1 MFSRAAIGRQAQRA
15 ASRSWQHQRRGLAE
29 PASGSFQYQVG
40 DAQGVKIASRE
51 IPGPVAT
58 LALVSSAGTRYQPV
72 PGLAEG
78 LERYA
83 FKSTAR
89 RSTLRIQRESE
100 LLGSALQTHH
110 SRENVVIGAKFFQ
123 NDLPYFVELLAEVA
137 AMTEYKPHVL
147 HEEVY
152 PLMDL
157 LHKKYLG
164 NTQEMALNSAYGVA
178 FHRGLGVPL
187 QPPSNLPYKKYLD
200 ADNLADYA
208 SAAYAKP
215 NFALVGNGVSQS
227 ELSKWVGEMFTDV
240 PSQASYQFK
249 PEQTKYFGGE
259 ERIAHSSGNSFVI
272 ALPGSSSPTGGFYKP
287 EVAVLAALLGGQS
300 TIKWSPGF
308 SLLSK
313 ACQDTPNM
321 FIDTKSTI
329 YSDAGLVTIT
339 MSGSASDIKSSAP
352 KVVEAL
358 KGVSQNIDKEAFA
371 KAKAL
376 AKFKELEYGQETSAA
391 MELTGAGLVH
401 GGKAYQ
407 IDEVAKSVD
416 GVTEEKVK
424 QAAKDALEDKA
435 SVSAV
440 GDLYMLPYAEEIGLK
455 V

>member
-1 MFSRAAIGRQAQRA
+1 MLSRAAIGRQAQRA
-15 ASRSWQHQRRGLAE
+15 AARSWQHQRRGLAE

-40 DAQGVKIASRE
+40 EAQGIKLASRDL
-51 IPGPVAT
+51 PGPVAT
-58 LALVSSAGTRYQPV
+58 LAIVSSAGTRYQPV

-83 FKSTAR
+83 FKTTSR

-100 LLGSALQTHH
+100 LLGSALQTYH

-137 AMTEYKPHVL
+137 TMTDYKPHVL
-147 HEEVY
+147 NEEVI
-152 PLMDL
+152 PQMDL
-157 LHKKYLG
+157 RHKKYLS
-164 NTQEMALNSAYGVA
+164 NPQEMAINSAYGIA
-178 FHRGLGVPL
+178 FHRGLGVPTEA
-187 QPPSNLPYKKYLD
+187 PSNLAWKKYLD
-200 ADNLADYA
+200 AENLADYA
-208 SAAYAKP
+208 SAAYAKQ
-215 NFALVGNGVSQS
+215 NFAIVANGVSQS

-240 PSQASYQFK
+240 PSQTSYQLK
-249 PEQTKYFGGE
+249 PEQTKYYGGE
-259 ERIAHSSGNSFVI
+259 ERIAHGSGNSLVI

-300 TIKWSPGF
+300 SIKWSPGF

-313 ACQDTPNM
+313 ATQDTPNM

-329 YSDAGLVTIT
+329 YSDAGLLTIAMT
-339 MSGSASDIKSSAP
+339 GSASDIQKSAP

-358 KGVSQNIDKEAFA
+358 KSVAQGIDKEAFA

-376 AKFKELEYGQETSAA
+376 AKFKELEYGQETQAA

-424 QAAKDALEDKA
+424 QAAKEALEGKA